1 MIDSNQH
8 LQDVIA
14 FKLLTTD
21 DSLTEINPSEIEH
34 LLEFPMEYYLIDI
47 DSPTVITDIV
57 IKMQRMSLYEFE
69 SEVKILNLITNYET
83 NYDLTLRDFIQ
94 VLNPLIKKYYNLLL
108 EEKENLINQRMNTI

>member
-8 LQDVIA
+8 LQDVIN

-21 DSLTEINPSEIEH
+21 EKLNDISATEIEH

-47 DSPTVITDIV
+47 DSPTVISDIV
-57 IKMQRMSLYEFE
+57 IKIQRISLSEFE
-69 SEVKILNLITNYET
+69 SEVKILNIITNYEI

-108 EEKENLINQRMNTI
+108 EEKENLVNQRMDSI